1 MCVTF
6 LVTFFFTE
14 KRGFSFSSFLSR
26 SSESTMY
33 RTFLTPPESK
43 SPVFLRFVK
52 LPPRA
57 AAANTAV
64 ASSPP
69 PAAGVRPPAL
79 GLWLTSLQGA
89 AQPGLEHFRVGA
101 FSETPHT
108 TSYES
113 FGPFSCVPTSSFLD
127 TDDNSGAASRWQD
140 CRLHVWFLAEWGLW
154 RLHVAFLRGH
164 LQGMTWHLHFKLSV
178 VFQWNCIQP
187 SKKPILFINFSFSIV
202 VPLWIF

>member
-1 MCVTF
+1 MRAFRRQHPSGRQDKDTPGEPPTVRIVQPSKISRKKKNVVERPSVCIDVCNF
-6 LVTFFFTE
+6 LSHFFFFTE

-89 AQPGLEHFRVGA
+89 AHPGLEYFRVGA

-140 CRLHVWFLAEWGLW
+140 CRFMSDSWQNEASEGC
-154 RLHVAFLRGH
+154 
-164 LQGMTWHLHFKLSV
+164 TW
-178 VFQWNCIQP
+178 
-187 SKKPILFINFSFSIV
+187 LF
-202 VPLWIF
+202 